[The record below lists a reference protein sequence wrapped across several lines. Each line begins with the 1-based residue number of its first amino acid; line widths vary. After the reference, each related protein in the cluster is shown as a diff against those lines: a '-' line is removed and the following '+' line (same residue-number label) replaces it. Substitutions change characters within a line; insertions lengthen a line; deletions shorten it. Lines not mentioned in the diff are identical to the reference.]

1 MNSPPALP
9 TDGSRRSTEVI
20 IPPEIKNDSFYR
32 ALQRLV
38 RKRGVRTILEI
49 GSSSGEGSTEAFV
62 TAIRGL
68 ATDRKPD
75 LFCLEVCPGRHDK
88 LADNYRSDPFVHTYQ
103 FSSVGLEG
111 FPSEAQIEAFHRS
124 GISALSRYPLASVL
138 DWLRSDVESVRQA
151 ADRIDGISHIKRKYG
166 IDRFDVVLI
175 DGSEFTGEREL
186 EAVYGAGWIALD
198 DIMTYK
204 NWASYARLRDDPAY
218 VLVAEDKFLRN
229 GWAIFRRSDDTSNC
243 TDELPIHFFT
253 LVLNGEPFIR
263 HHIEAFRALPFRWV
277 WHVIEGVADLKHDT
291 AWSLAA
297 GGRIPEAFHE
307 AGLSNDGTSAY
318 LDTLAAEF
326 PGQVRVYRKAAGEF
340 WDGKREMVNAPL
352 QHIGEECLLWQV
364 DADELWTTAQIIA
377 ARALFL
383 EEPER
388 TAAFYW
394 CWYFVG
400 DDILITTRNCYAQN
414 PAQEWLRTWRFQ
426 PGDRWARHEPP
437 QLERLQ
443 GDGAHVDVARL
454 RPFTHAETEERG
466 LVFQHFAYATP
477 EQVRFK
483 EVYYGYTGALDAW
496 RKLQEAS
503 LPAQLSDFLPWVR
516 DTTSVGR
523 PAWLGV
529 TPLARRKWVLGG
541 GTARHTPRIVI
552 DGVFFQRYRTGIA
565 RVWRSLLMQWAGT
578 DFARNIV
585 LVNRAG
591 TAPIIPGIRTLEAPA
606 HDYARLADDQKM
618 LQDICDSENASLFVS
633 TYYSRPINT
642 RTALMIHDMMPEIL
656 GGNLFEP
663 MWIEKRH
670 AIKHA
675 SSYIAV
681 SNNSARDLIRIHPD
695 IAARPITVAHCGVPD
710 GYGIAA
716 PEEIEAIK
724 KKYGITKPYFMLSG
738 GRQGHKNAI
747 LFFKAFAM
755 HPRRDDLAIVATGPV
770 PVLEPQFLPY
780 VGNASVHVLWL
791 EDSELRAL
799 YSGALAL
806 AYPSIYEG
814 FGLPVAEAMACGCP
828 VITTPVASIPEVGG
842 DAALYVSPDD
852 VDAMLAA
859 LIRVHDGSVRAEM
872 SRLGIEQVRKF
883 SWQTMATTVMQALSL
898 AASRPN
904 IQPVLKG
911 ALEMEVRELLSS
923 AVGAL
928 SAKRLEE
935 MHKICVQALRVA
947 PQNPF
952 VQHTVG
958 IALLLGREPL
968 RAMNA
973 FTEALTHR
981 PDYFLALNSL
991 GVALLMLNQ
1000 TSDAITCFKK
1010 ALELAPDSEMIRE
1023 NLALAH
1029 GSDSPLS
1036 MTLNAAI
1043 PEYGISELPIIF
1055 QIA

>member
-1 MNSPPALP
+1 LYSKPTPPSN
-9 TDGSRRSTEVI
+9 GSRGSTEAI
-20 IPPEIKNDSFYR
+20 IPPEIKNDAFYR

-68 ATDRKPD
+68 AADSKPS
-75 LFCLEVCPGRHDK
+75 LFCLEVSPERHEK
-88 LADNYRSDPFVHTYQ
+88 LAENYRSDPFVHTYR
-103 FSSVGLEG
+103 FSSVGLDS
-111 FPSEAQIEAFHRS
+111 FPSESQIEAFHRS
-124 GISALSRYPLASVL
+124 GVSGLSRYPLASVL
-138 DWLRSDVESVRQA
+138 DWLRNDIESVRQV
-151 ADRIDGISHIKRKYG
+151 ADCSDGIAHIKRKNG
-166 IDRFDVVLI
+166 IDHFDVVLI

-186 EAVYGAGWIALD
+186 EAVYGARWIALD
-198 DIMTYK
+198 DVMTYK

-218 VLVAEDKFLRN
+218 ALVAEDKFLRN

-263 HHIEAFRALPFRWV
+263 HHIETFRALPFRWV

-291 AWSLAA
+291 AWSLAG
-297 GGRIPEAFHE
+297 GGRIPDSFHE
-307 AGLSNDGTSAY
+307 AGLSNDGTSLY

-326 PGQVRVYRKAAGEF
+326 PGQVRVYRKPAGEF

-352 QHIGEECLLWQV
+352 PHILEECLLWQV

-426 PGDRWARHEPP
+426 PGDNWARHEPP
-437 QLERLQ
+437 ELVRLQ
-443 GDGAHVDVARL
+443 EDGALADVAQL

-477 EQVRFK
+477 AQVRFK
-483 EVYYGYTGALDAW
+483 EVYYGYTGALAAW
-496 RKLQEAS
+496 RKLQDAP
-503 LPAQLSDFLPWVR
+503 LPAQLRDFLPWVR
-516 DTTSVGR
+516 DSTSVGR

-529 TPLARRKWVLGG
+529 TPLAGRKWVLGG
-541 GTARHTPRIVI
+541 DTERHTPRIVI
-552 DGVFFQRYRTGIA
+552 DGVFFQLYRTGIA

-585 LVNRAG
+585 LINRAG
-591 TAPIIPGIRTLEAPA
+591 TAPRIPGIRTLEAPA
-606 HDYARLADDQKM
+606 HDYARLADDQMM

-633 TYYSRPINT
+633 TYYSRPVNT
-642 RTALMIHDMMPEIL
+642 RTALMIHDMMPEVL
-656 GGNLFEP
+656 GADLFEP

-675 SSYIAV
+675 SSYISV
-681 SNNSARDLIRIHPD
+681 SNNSARDLVRIHPD

-710 GYGIAA
+710 DYDVAT
-716 PEEIEAIK
+716 PEEIDAIR

-755 HPRRDDLAIVATGPV
+755 HPWRDDLAIVATGPV
-770 PVLEPQFLPY
+770 PALEPQFLPY

-791 EDSELRAL
+791 PDSELRAL

-806 AYPSIYEG
+806 AYPSVYEG
-814 FGLPVAEAMACGCP
+814 FGMPVVEAMACGCP

-842 DAALYVSPDD
+842 NAALYVAPDD

-859 LIRVHDGSVRAEM
+859 LIKVNDVSVRAEM
-872 SRLGIEQVRKF
+872 SRLGLEQARKF
-883 SWQTMATTVMQALSL
+883 SWSTMATTVMQALSI

-904 IQPVLKG
+904 IQTDLKG
-911 ALEMEVRELLSS
+911 ALEMEVKELILS

-928 SAKRLEE
+928 RGMRLEE
-935 MHKICVQALRVA
+935 VHKACVQALRVA
-947 PQNPF
+947 PHNPF
-952 VQHTVG
+952 VQYTVG

-973 FTEALTHR
+973 FTEALTQQ
-981 PDYFLALNSL
+981 PSYFHALNGL
-991 GVALLMLNQ
+991 GVALRMLDQ
-1000 TSDAITCFKK
+1000 TADAITCFNK
-1010 ALELAPDSEMIRE
+1010 ALELAPESEMIRK
-1023 NLALAH
+1023 NLALVRS
-1029 GSDSPLS
+1029 SDSSFS
-1036 MTLNAAI
+1036 MTINAAI
-1043 PEYGISELPIIF
+1043 PEYGISDLSLDFPI
-1055 QIA
+1055 A